1 MVPEREGGGR
11 EGGKRMIDGE
21 TGQQAATAGNGETT
35 SSTAN
40 RKQKETW
47 KWGEAVTLTGGLYFL
62 QVHPPRQHPCWAPD
76 IQISEPMK
84 DILIQ
89 TKALCFW
96 SFFILPAF
104 LGGRLE
110 CVHSCLASRPTAC
123 VCVSVSRTECFTV
136 YGKCGEPLRELQRY
150 REFFSFKGDAMD
162 GHRWWLLL

>member
-1 MVPEREGGGR
+1 MVSEREGGGR
-11 EGGKRMIDGE
+11 KEGKRMIDGE

-89 TKALCFW
+89 TKALCF
-96 SFFILPAF
+96 
-104 LGGRLE
+104 
-110 CVHSCLASRPTAC
+110 
-123 VCVSVSRTECFTV
+123 
-136 YGKCGEPLRELQRY
+136 
-150 REFFSFKGDAMD
+150 
-162 GHRWWLLL
+162 